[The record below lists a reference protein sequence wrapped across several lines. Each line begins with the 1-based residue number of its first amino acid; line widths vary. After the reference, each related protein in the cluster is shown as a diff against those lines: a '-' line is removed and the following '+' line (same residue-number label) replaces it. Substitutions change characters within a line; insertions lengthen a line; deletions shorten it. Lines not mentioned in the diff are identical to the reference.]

1 MIKVDIKVTFKQK
14 PNQSYEKNQTALA
27 DFVSLFSAVFWSLVA
42 AAAGLLAFVSALTIK
57 RSNFMQTSVSH
68 ADPVTAD
75 MKRSSNKRKV
85 CSAYSFVYCSFHCRL
100 CNFRPNNI
108 CRHQRVQIL
117 LACCELHCGSISSP
131 VCYTYKRSIK
141 EKN

>member
-1 MIKVDIKVTFKQK
+1 MNTRWLISFLCSR
-14 PNQSYEKNQTALA
+14 PC
-27 DFVSLFSAVFWSLVA
+27 FLV
-42 AAAGLLAFVSALTIK
+42 GCGCSRWFIGICSALTIK

-85 CSAYSFVYCSFHCRL
+85 CFAYSFVYCSFHCWL

-117 LACCELHCGSISSP
+117 LACCELHCDSISP
-131 VCYTYKRSIK
+131 RVCYTYERSIK
-141 EKN
+141 ENTFVALPQLHMDHLGQVYENM